1 MKYPLTFYWA
11 KGVGKGAAASTRLCV
26 IFIKPEYRGDEGLY
40 QHELM
45 HVKQWAFVSLVSAL
59 LIAAVYWPLVG
70 MAMAVHPLVYAM
82 SRSYRLCC
90 EVQAYKRQLKYYPDD
105 RTIKFTGYIV
115 KHYGL
120 DISHQAVE
128 EMLRK

>member
-1 MKYPLTFYWA
+1 VKYPLTFYWS
-11 KGVGKGAAASTRLCV
+11 KGVGEGAAASTRLCF
-26 IFIKPEYRGDEGLY
+26 IFIRPDKKSDEGLY

-45 HVKQWAFVSLVSAL
+45 HVKQWSLVTLVSAL
-59 LIAAVYWPLVG
+59 LIAAVYPPLIGLAISVYG
-70 MAMAVHPLVYAM
+70 MLYMG
-82 SRSYRLCC
+82 SRSFRLWM
-90 EVQAYKRQLKYYPDD
+90 EVQAYKKQLSYYPDN
-105 RTIKFTGYIV
+105 RTIRFTGYIV